1 MKKLKVIGSIIC
13 FFFYASVFLNAVD
26 FKTQSDVD
34 NAGNWTV
41 LNAGNPGIFY
51 GDFFYQRQSL
61 SNQAKA
67 FLPMIQI

>member
-1 MKKLKVIGSIIC
+1 MKKLKVIGSII
-13 FFFYASVFLNAVD
+13 FFYVAVFLNAVD

-34 NAGNWTV
+34 DVVNWTAI
-41 LNAGNPGIFY
+41 NAGNPGIFY
-51 GDFFYQRQSL
+51 GDFFYQHQSL